1 MNDGNDISL
10 WPPRSGFTVSNRSSL
25 PLQDQKHYAEF
36 FQGVKAFK
44 PWMDSAEDVA
54 KEALVK
60 PETLEDAK
68 KLLEE
73 VKVSCDASRQGKN
86 SDLKSEQNLISG
98 LKKSDFRSER
108 IQISGVKEFRF
119 QEWKNS
125 DFRSERI
132 QISGVKK
139 LRFKKWINSDFRSE
153 KIQISKV
160 KKFRF
165 HKWKNSDFRSG
176 KIQISGM
183 IKFRF
188 QKWKNSDFRSEKF
201 RFQKWKIQI

>member
-73 VKVSCDASRQGKN
+73 VKVSCDASRQWKN
-86 SDLKSEQNLISG
+86 SDLKSEQKLNSG
-98 LKKSDFRSER
+98 LKKLRSQDWKN
-108 IQISGVKEFRF
+108 QISGVKEFRF

-139 LRFKKWINSDFRSE
+139 FRFQKWINSDFRSE
-153 KIQISKV
+153 KNQISEV

-165 HKWKNSDFRSG
+165 QEWKNSDFRSD
-176 KIQISGM
+176 KIQISEM
-183 IKFRF
+183 KKFRF
-188 QKWKNSDFRSEKF
+188 QEWKNSDFRV
-201 RFQKWKIQI
+201 QKWKIQI